1 MRKIDRS
8 TKNLLAKS
16 FIASVALALAGPGV
30 VLAEPMF
37 QVPLTR
43 GADMSRYDSDYV
55 EIGGGYQSN
64 DSYKFGEF
72 SGLVDEGGF
81 VIGNFNARKRFGD
94 DAGYVNAWGYNLGQ
108 TSRQMGI
115 EGGQQG
121 KYWLNAGYDQL
132 TRYQYDDTYFIHNGL
147 GGSYLTLPGGF
158 TGITAG
164 GNQPPANAAAINPY
178 LTNFKIKQ
186 ERDVLN
192 LGGGFFAGTN
202 WKFSANYR
210 EDDLNG
216 NKLIGAVMGNTG
228 GNPRAAILPY
238 ELDGKIQQFDV
249 RASWLGKQGQFNLTY
264 WYSKYD
270 NSAESLTWQNPYGN
284 AWGAAC
290 NPGAG
295 GCAFPTGYGRL
306 GLMPS
311 NDAWNLQ
318 ATGAWNFTPTMRL
331 TSTLA
336 YGVMNQNEAFLPY
349 TINGPAYPGGP
360 TQTAGTNLAVNT
372 ALPRGSLDGQI
383 KNTLFDLTYTW
394 RPMSKLS
401 LKAQYHYNKRDNNT
415 PQNWYSYI
423 GGDTT
428 NQVAIPPGTNPT
440 TIADTHIRM
449 NVPPGQVENRFKIDG
464 DYQIFSRTLL
474 RGWYQYTRINY
485 EEASEEL
492 RSDTTNNQF
501 GVELRRI
508 MSETFTGAAKYVYDQ
523 RRGSYFSTFVPYAA
537 SYTNATTSANQLD
550 NIPTT
555 RQFLVADYDKNLVQF
570 TGSWSPLERTTF
582 GMRADYYKMDFK
594 GPNCGGQ
601 TAIVGATT
609 FTYPDQCLGRNS
621 ADGSSFTLDGSYSPA
636 DGWNTFAF
644 YTYQKYGTQQN
655 SRSFNN
661 AAASVLTDNNW
672 GVNMDYSDNTF
683 GLGVNFKPAG
693 KQWDAGALYTY
704 NNGTGTYSY
713 IPGPNTAP
721 IIPVPDTTYKSNQ
734 FQLFAKYQYSKNLLF
749 RFNYWYQNARSSDW
763 AYDGIAPASS
773 NNALFTGQQ
782 SPNYHEN
789 VFGFSVAYTGW

>member
-1 MRKIDRS
+1 MKKIDRA
-8 TKNLLAKS
+8 TKDLLVKP
-16 FIASVALALAGPGV
+16 FIAATALALAVPGT

-37 QVPLTR
+37 QIPLTR

-64 DSYKFGEF
+64 DSYKFGEY
-72 SGLVDEGGF
+72 SGLVDQGGF

-121 KYWLNAGYDQL
+121 RYWLSAGFDQL
-132 TRYQYDDTYFIHNGL
+132 TRYQYDDANFIYGGL

-164 GNQPPANAAAINPY
+164 GQQPPANAAAINPY

-186 ERDVLN
+186 ERDVYN

-238 ELDGKIQQFDV
+238 ELDGKIQQFDA
-249 RASWLGKQGQFNLTY
+249 RASWLGKQGQLNLTY

-270 NSAESLTWQNPYGN
+270 NSANSLTWQNAYGN

-311 NDAWNLQ
+311 NDSWQLQ
-318 ATGAWNFTPTMRL
+318 ATGAWNFTPTQRL
-331 TSTLA
+331 TSTLS
-336 YGVMNQNEAFLPY
+336 YGVMSQNEAFLPY

-360 TQTAGTNLAVNT
+360 TQTAGANLAVNT
-372 ALPRGSLDGQI
+372 ALPAASLNGEI
-383 KNTLFDLTYTW
+383 KNTLFDLTYTG
-394 RPMSKLS
+394 RFMSKLS
-401 LKAQYHYNKRDNNT
+401 LKAQYHYNRRDNNT

-428 NQVAIPPGTNPT
+428 DQVAIPPGTDPN
-440 TIADTHIRM
+440 TIANSHIRM
-449 NVPPGQVENRFKIDG
+449 NVPPGQTENRFKLDA
-464 DYQIFSRTLL
+464 DYQIIARTLL
-474 RGWYQYTRINY
+474 RGWYQYTKIDY
-485 EEASEEL
+485 EEAIDEL
-492 RSDTTNNQF
+492 RSDTNDNQF

-508 MSETFTGAAKYVYDQ
+508 MSETFTGAAKYVYEQ
-523 RRGSYFSTFVPYAA
+523 RRGSDFSTFQPYAA
-537 SYTNATTSANQLD
+537 SYTAAQVTASPLD

-555 RQFLVADYDKNLVQF
+555 RQFFVADYNKNLFQL
-570 TGSWSPLERTTF
+570 TGSWSPMERVSF
-582 GMRADYYKMDFK
+582 GLRADYYTMDFK
-594 GPNCGGQ
+594 GPDCGGPGDQ
-601 TAIVGATT
+601 TVPGV
-609 FTYPDQCLGRNS
+609 TYPPQCLGRTK
-621 ADGSSFTLDGSYSPA
+621 ADGTSFTLDGSYTPA

-644 YTYQKYGTQQN
+644 YTYQRYGTNQD
-655 SRSFNN
+655 SRTFNN
-661 AAASVLTDNNW
+661 TAASVNLNNDW
-672 GVNMDYSDNTF
+672 GMNMRYIDNTF

-693 KQWDAGALYTY
+693 KKWDAGALYTY
-704 NNGTGTYSY
+704 NNGTGSFDASAG
-713 IPGPNTAP
+713 PGASPF
-721 IIPVPDTTYKSNQ
+721 IPVPDTTYSSNQ
-734 FQLFAKYQYSKNLLF
+734 FQLFAKYQYSKNILF
-749 RFNYWYQNARSSDW
+749 RANYWYQNLHSSDW
-763 AYDGIAPASS
+763 AYNGTTPTSSS
-773 NNALFTGQQ
+773 NVLLTGQQ

>member
-1 MRKIDRS
+1 MRKIDCA
-8 TKNLLAKS
+8 TKNVPVKPLLAV
-16 FIASVALALAGPGV
+16 VALSLAVPGA

-72 SGLVDEGGF
+72 SGLVDKGGF

-94 DAGYVNAWGYNLGQ
+94 DAGYLNAWGYNLGQ

-132 TRYQYDDTYFIHNGL
+132 TRYQYDDTSFIHQGL
-147 GGSYLTLPGGF
+147 GGSYLVLPSAF

-164 GNQPPANAAAINPY
+164 GQQPPANAAAINPF

-186 ERDVLN
+186 ERDVFN
-192 LGGGFFAGTN
+192 LGGGFFAGSQ

-210 EDDLNG
+210 EDDLDG

-249 RASWLGKQGQFNLTY
+249 RASWLGKQGQLNLTY

-270 NSAESLTWQNPYGN
+270 NSANSLTWQNPYGN

-306 GLMPS
+306 GLYPS
-311 NDAWNLQ
+311 NDAWQ
-318 ATGAWNFTPTMRL
+318 IQGTGAWNFTPTMRL
-331 TSTLA
+331 TGTLS
-336 YGVMNQNEAFLPY
+336 YGVMSQNEAFLPY
-349 TINGPAYPGGP
+349 TINGPAFPGGP
-360 TQTAGTNLAVNT
+360 TQVPGTNLAVNT
-372 ALPRGSLDGQI
+372 ALPRASLDGQI

-394 RPMSKLS
+394 RPVSKLS
-401 LKAQYHYNKRDNNT
+401 LKAQYHYMNHDNTT
-415 PQNWYSYI
+415 PQSWYSYI

-428 NQVAIPPGTNPT
+428 NQVAIPPGTDPN
-440 TIADTHIRM
+440 TIANSHIRL
-449 NVPPGQVENRFKIDG
+449 NVPPGQKENRFKIDG

-474 RGWYQYTRINY
+474 RGWYQYTKINY
-485 EEASEEL
+485 EEAIDEL
-492 RSDTTNNQF
+492 RSDTNDNQF

-508 MSETFTGAAKYVYDQ
+508 MSETFTGAAKYIYDQ
-523 RRGSYFSTFVPYAA
+523 RRGSDFSTFRPYAA
-537 SYTNATTSANQLD
+537 SYTAAQVTASPLD

-555 RQFLVADYDKNLVQF
+555 RQFFVADYDKNLFQLI
-570 TGSWSPLERTTF
+570 GNWSPLERTSF
-582 GMRADYYKMDFK
+582 GLRADYYTMDFK
-594 GPNCGGQ
+594 GPDCGGLGDQ
-601 TAIVGATT
+601 TVPGV
-609 FTYPDQCLGRNS
+609 TYPPQCLGRTK
-621 ADGSSFTLDGSYSPA
+621 ATGSSFTLDGSYTPA
-636 DGWNTFAF
+636 EGWNTFAF
-644 YTYQKYGTQQN
+644 YTYQKYGTDQE

-661 AAASVLTDNNW
+661 TAASVDLNNDW
-672 GVNMDYSDNTF
+672 GMNMRYSDNTI

-693 KQWDAGALYTY
+693 KKWDAGMLYTY
-704 NNGTGTYSY
+704 NNGKGSYDASAGTGIT
-713 IPGPNTAP
+713 PV
-721 IIPVPDTTYKSNQ
+721 IPVPDTTYSSNQ

-749 RFNYWYQNARSSDW
+749 RFNYWYQNLRSSDW
-763 AYDGIAPASS
+763 AYNYLTPTSS
-773 NNALFTGQQ
+773 NNVLLTGQQ